1 MLYNQSKTAATAG
14 QSFSIESKG
23 RNDLKKKL
31 LIDLAQTVQD

>member
-1 MLYNQSKTAATAG
+1 MAATAG

-23 RNDLKKKL
+23 GNEFFFLKKL